1 MRALPA
7 LAVILLAACSQQA
20 APPPPAVT
28 EGDERPAAMPLAEV
42 ATLAGEWRVAGID
55 GEELNETYGIA
66 LSASD
71 AEIWAEPRCAGMV
84 LAYRIDGLRYS
95 SAQAGAEISPSEAG
109 NPPPPICAIAM
120 PPRVADVFTALR
132 EADTIGR
139 TPANGIAISG
149 PDRSVLLFS
158 Q

>member
-20 APPPPAVT
+20 APPPPPGT
-28 EGDERPAAMPLAEV
+28 EGDERPAAAPLAEIT
-42 ATLAGEWRVAGID
+42 TLAGEWRVAGID
-55 GEELNETYGIA
+55 GEALNETYGIA
-66 LSASD
+66 ISAD
-71 AEIWAEPRCAGMV
+71 ADEIWAEPRCAGMV
-84 LAYRIDGLRYS
+84 LAYRVEGLRF
-95 SAQAGAEISPSEAG
+95 SASPPV
-109 NPPPPICAIAM
+109 PPGPPQPACEIAM

-132 EADTIGR
+132 DADIIGR

-149 PDRSVLLFS
+149 PRHGVLLFS